1 MCADV
6 PHFLPPLPPGAPR
19 NRLGLAEWTVS
30 RDNPLTARVA
40 VNRAWQELFGI
51 GIVETSEDFG
61 VVGERPSHPQLLD
74 WLASDFVESGWK
86 VKRLYKTLVMSA
98 TYRQSAF
105 GAADAVAKDPKNR
118 LLARG
123 PRFRME
129 GEMLRDCASGGRRPP
144 GRARLGGPSV
154 KPYQPAGV
162 WEAGSFG
169 GSNTSVY
176 HQDHGD
182 ALYRRSMYTFWKRMA
197 PMPNLEAFDATD
209 RSSSCCRRQRT
220 NTPLAALVVMNDPQY
235 LEASRHLAVRT
246 IREGGDEARPAHR
259 LHRPRAA
266 RASLWRR
273 AIEGYCSRH
282 WRSSRPSSPRIP
294 RRPAS

>member
-1 MCADV
+1 M
-6 PHFLPPLPPGAPR
+6 
-19 NRLGLAEWTVS
+19 
-30 RDNPLTARVA
+30 
-40 VNRAWQELFGI
+40 NRAWQELFGI
-51 GIVETSEDFG
+51 GLVETSEDFG

-74 WLASDFVESGWK
+74 WLATDFVDSGWK

-98 TYRQSAF
+98 TYRQSAL
-105 GAADAVAKDPKNR
+105 GAAEAVAKDPKNR

-129 GEMLRDCASGGRRPP
+129 GEMLRDCALEAGGLL
-144 GRARLGGPSV
+144 AAKLGGPSV
-154 KPYQPAGV
+154 KPYQPSGI

-235 LEASRHLAVRT
+235 LEAARHLAVRT
-246 IREGGDEARPAHR
+246 IREGGTKPDQRIDFIGRVLLAHPFAESERKILLAALAKFQATFTKNPKAAGELLAVGESPVEKNVPAAEQAAWMMIATTVMNSDE
-259 LHRPRAA
+259 
-266 RASLWRR
+266 SLNK
-273 AIEGYCSRH
+273 
-282 WRSSRPSSPRIP
+282 
-294 RRPAS
+294 